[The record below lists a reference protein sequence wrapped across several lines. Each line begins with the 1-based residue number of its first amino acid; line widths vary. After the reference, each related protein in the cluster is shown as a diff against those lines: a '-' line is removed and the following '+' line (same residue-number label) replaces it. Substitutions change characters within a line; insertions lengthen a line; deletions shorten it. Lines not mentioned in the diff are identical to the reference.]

1 MNLMKNDK
9 NEPYP
14 RLFVFEKVMVIFII
28 YLSTTKTKPD
38 WLPKRIV
45 VDVIVLYVLC
55 MQLYYFLIS

>member
-1 MNLMKNDK
+1 MNLMKNDE

-14 RLFVFEKVMVIFII
+14 ILFVFEKVMVIFII

-38 WLPKRIV
+38 WLPKTIV